1 MDTQAIKRAAEFV
14 WKHWASGTY
23 FESLPRELS
32 PQTMTDGYRIQAAI
46 GECAADEVVG
56 WKIAA
61 TSEAGQRHIHVDG
74 PIAGRLFKSRVHRS
88 PARFAMGA
96 NRMRVAEA
104 EFAFTLGSDLPPR
117 DEPYTVSE
125 VMDAVAELHPAIE
138 LPDSRFED
146 FTIAGSPRLAA
157 DDACAHWFVL
167 GEAARADWRSADLRT
182 HATRLEING
191 QTVTTGSGA
200 DALGDPR
207 TALAWLAN
215 AHAERGEGLLAG
227 QVITTG
233 VCGRPSPIDDG
244 DRIVADFGLFGRAEV
259 NLIG

>member
-1 MDTQAIKRAAEFV
+1 VDTQATQRAAEFV
-14 WKHWASGTY
+14 WEHWAGGTY
-23 FESLPRELS
+23 FDSLPQALS
-32 PQTMTDGYRIQAAI
+32 PETITDGYRIQAAI
-46 GECAADEVVG
+46 GDFAGDAVVG

-74 PIAGRLFKSRVHRS
+74 PIAGRLFESRVHRS

-104 EFAFTLGSDLPPR
+104 EFAFTLADDLPPR
-117 DEPYTVSE
+117 DKRYTVSE

-167 GEAARADWRSADLRT
+167 GEATRADWRSVDLRT
-182 HATRLEING
+182 YATRLEING
-191 QTVTTGSGA
+191 ETVTTGRGA

-207 TALAWLAN
+207 AALTWLAN
-215 AHAERGEGLLAG
+215 AHTERGEGLLAG

-233 VCGRPSPIDDG
+233 VCGKPSPVDDG
-244 DRIVADFGLFGRAEV
+244 DRIVADFGVLGRAEV
-259 NLIG
+259 NLNA

>member
-1 MDTQAIKRAAEFV
+1 MDTQAVKRAAEFV
-14 WKHWASGTY
+14 WEHWTGGTY
-23 FESLPRELS
+23 FERLPQTLS
-32 PQTMTDGYRIQAAI
+32 PHTITDGYRVQAAI
-46 GECAADEVVG
+46 GEFAGDEMVG

-74 PIAGRLFKSRVHRS
+74 PIAGRLFESRVHRS

-104 EFAFTLGSDLPPR
+104 EFAFTLAHNLPPR
-117 DEPYTVSE
+117 DKPYTLSE

-146 FTIAGSPRLAA
+146 FTVAGSPRLAA
-157 DDACAHWFVL
+157 DNACAHWFVL
-167 GEAARADWRSADLRT
+167 GEATRADWRSVDLRT
-182 HATRLEING
+182 HATRLEIND
-191 QTVTTGSGA
+191 QVVTTGSGA

-207 TALAWLAN
+207 AALAWLAN

-233 VCGRPSPIDDG
+233 VCGMPSPVSDG
-244 DRIVADFGLFGRAEV
+244 DQIVADFGSFGRVEV
-259 NLIG
+259 RLIA

>member
-1 MDTQAIKRAAEFV
+1 MNTQAIKRAAAFV
-14 WKHWASGTY
+14 WKHWSGGTC

-32 PQTMTDGYRIQAAI
+32 PQTITDGYRIQAAI
-46 GECAADEVVG
+46 GDLAGDEMVG

-74 PIAGRLFKSRVHRS
+74 PIAGRLLGSRVYRS

-104 EFAFTLGSDLPPR
+104 EFAFTLADDLPPR
-117 DEPYTVSE
+117 ETPYTLTE
-125 VMDAVAELHPAIE
+125 VMGAVATLHPAIE

-146 FTIAGSPRLAA
+146 FTVAGSPALAA
-157 DDACAHWFVL
+157 DVACAHWFVL
-167 GEAARADWRSADLRT
+167 GEATRADWRSVDLRT

-191 QTVTTGSGA
+191 ETVTTGRGA

-207 TALAWLAN
+207 AALTWLAN

-233 VCGRPSPIDDG
+233 VCGKPSPIDDG
-244 DRIVADFGLFGRAEV
+244 DRIVADFGLFGQVEV
-259 NLIG
+259 HLIG